1 MEKSTPSANNSIFER
16 LKLIKECPLCA
27 FSYEKGKVVI
37 LEEYNESHLVHITCQ
52 KCRGSILHVVVTT
65 PLGASAV
72 GIITD
77 LSAKE
82 VVKLRKYPAISE
94 DNILEFHKFI
104 QKKHNFE
111 KIIKFE
117 NLN

>member
-1 MEKSTPSANNSIFER
+1 MKKTAPLANNSIFER

-37 LEEYNESHLVHITCQ
+37 LEENNSSHLVHITCS
-52 KCRGSILHVVVTT
+52 KCLGSILHMIVMT

-77 LSAKE
+77 LSAME
-82 VVKLRKYPAISE
+82 VAKLRKQPAVSS
-94 DNILEFHKFI
+94 DDLLEFHKFI
-104 QKKHNFE
+104 KIKNNFE
-111 KIIKFE
+111 KIIKII
-117 NLN
+117 

>member
-1 MEKSTPSANNSIFER
+1 MEKTTPSTNNSIFER

-27 FSYEKGKVVI
+27 FSYQKGKVVI
-37 LEEYNESHLVHITCQ
+37 LEEYSESHLVHITCQ
-52 KCRGSILHVVVTT
+52 KCKGSILHMVVIT
-65 PLGASAV
+65 PLGASTM

-77 LSAKE
+77 LSAVE
-82 VVKLRKYPAISE
+82 VARLRKQPAVSE
-94 DNILEFHKFI
+94 DDLLEFHKFI

>member
-1 MEKSTPSANNSIFER
+1 MEKIPSSANNSIFDR
-16 LKLIKECPLCA
+16 LKLVKECPLCS
-27 FSYEKGKVVI
+27 FSYEQGKIVV
-37 LEEYNESHLVHITCQ
+37 LEEYDESHLVHITCQ
-52 KCRGSILHVVVTT
+52 KCKGSILHMVVTT

-77 LSAKE
+77 LSASE
-82 VVKLRKYPAISE
+82 VAKIRKKPAVSV
-94 DNILEFHKFI
+94 DDILDFHKFI